1 MQQSTLNARNAARL
15 VRILRDELMVPP
27 ERIRLYINRYVKN
40 EVMQVED
47 VVRAVGVPVAGTLP
61 SHYKQMLASSDVGMP
76 LYDAD
81 RRAPI
86 TKALLQIVQ
95 DITGNKTQERDS
107 LLQRALPAFLR
118 S

>member
-1 MQQSTLNARNAARL
+1 MGSALSAHAQMTAQAQTAQAGPAELPEQVLITGSLIQGAA
-15 VRILRDELMVPP
+15 
-27 ERIRLYINRYVKN
+27 
-40 EVMQVED
+40 
-47 VVRAVGVPVAGTLP
+47 AVGVPVSGTLP

-86 TKALLQIVQ
+86 TKALLQIVRE
-95 DITGNKTQERDS
+95 ITGNKSQERDS